1 MHHKKSSHSAR
12 NSAFASCAWC
22 CRQNNKSVFREE
34 VSDRRI
40 AASEFASHLYV
51 TSKVFSVSKSETED
65 KMGHLPATPVGQ
77 KKLNGL

>member
-1 MHHKKSSHSAR
+1 
-12 NSAFASCAWC
+12 
-22 CRQNNKSVFREE
+22 VFREE